1 MFFSNS
7 LSCYPAICLD
17 HNMQTWR
24 LLKVAFFCFFSHSH
38 HQKKNVKANKQPGL
52 VPSAG
57 LPSLHRKPPRRSFPT
72 HPTHPASSFPATSSM
87 PSDWM
92 TNNRSSRFTEKK
104 ISGLGLNFFTPMKFA
119 NFMTTTRN
127 PGTTVTVFKRSL
139 LYSIQIGSLL
149 RC

>member
-72 HPTHPASSFPATSSM
+72 HPTHPANVVSQRIVHQ
-87 PSDWM
+87 SDWM
-92 TNNRSSRFTEKK
+92 TTIDPPASPKK
-104 ISGLGLNFFTPMKFA
+104 DIRPWLDFLHPQWSFA
-119 NFMTTTRN
+119 NFMTTSRN
-127 PGTTVTVFKRSL
+127 YRNCIQEVTSS
-139 LYSIQIGSLL
+139 SIQIGSLL